1 MVSVYWQDLFV
12 SCVSTTVHRIFGQL
26 VRALLGQGR
35 REDVFW
41 IGWDYC
47 RSVVGMGGHD
57 DIDDDDDNNEGEEE
71 EEEEEEEKGEKRLG
85 LLSAKPKS

>member
-12 SCVSTTVHRIFGQL
+12 SCVSTTVHRILGQL

-35 REDVFW
+35 REDVFG
-41 IGWDYC
+41 IGWDYYW
-47 RSVVGMGGHD
+47 SVVGMGGHD
-57 DIDDDDDNNEGEEE
+57 NIDEDDDNNEGK
-71 EEEEEEEKGEKRLG
+71 EEEEKGEKRLG